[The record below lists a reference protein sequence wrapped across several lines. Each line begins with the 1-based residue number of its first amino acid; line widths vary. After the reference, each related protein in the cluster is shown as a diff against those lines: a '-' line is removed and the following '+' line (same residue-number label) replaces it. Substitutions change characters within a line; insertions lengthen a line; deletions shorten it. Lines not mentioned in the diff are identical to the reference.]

1 MRLIITDST
10 ASFPPGFVEE
20 NNITIVPLKINIE
33 DKSFREGIDIENRE
47 YYKLLRSKPV
57 FPQTSQPAAGDF
69 LKIFKTLKPGDE
81 ALVILI
87 SSQISGTFQSAEI
100 AKNMLNNN
108 KINIQIVDSFST
120 IIGLGFQVM
129 KACELSKA
137 EKSLDEIVSELK
149 LIKEQTKILF
159 VVDDLEYLSRG
170 GRISHTAKKIGNLLQ
185 LKPVLSLISTGRI
198 EVYDKVRTKGKA
210 VKRILEEFK
219 KEASKAETEI
229 LSVVHVDS
237 PEEAE
242 SIYKQVKEFYTGP
255 VIITEAGPVVG
266 SHVGPGAVGLAW
278 Y

>member
-10 ASFPPGFVEE
+10 ASFPPGFAEK
-20 NNITIVPLKINIE
+20 NNITVVPLKVNIE
-33 DKSFREGIDIENRE
+33 DKSLREGIDINNRE
-47 YYKLLRSKPV
+47 YYQLLRNKPV

-87 SSQISGTFQSAEI
+87 SSQISGTVQSAEI
-100 AKNMLNNN
+100 AKNMLTNN
-108 KINIQIVDSFST
+108 KINIQIVDSLST

-129 KACELSKA
+129 KACELNNA
-137 EKSLDEIVSELK
+137 QKSLDEIVSELK
-149 LIKEQTKILF
+149 SVQEKTKILF

-185 LKPVLSLISTGRI
+185 LKPILSLIGTGRI

-219 KEASKAETEI
+219 KEASKAEI

-237 PEEAE
+237 PEEAQA
-242 SIYKQVKEFYTGP
+242 IYKQVKEFYTGP